1 MKKNRKTKKNP
12 PGSRRKPGENLAA
25 EFASPAP
32 TDILG
37 SYTGNAADKSDLPQQ
52 DADDL

>member
-1 MKKNRKTKKNP
+1 MKTNPKTKKNL
-12 PGSRRKPGENLAA
+12 PGSRRKPGENLA
-25 EFASPAP
+25 EDFASPVP

-37 SYTGNAADKSDLPQQ
+37 SYTGNAADKADLPQQ